1 MTVDPQESDIRRG
14 TLHAALLGRVS
25 PLRRY
30 IAGKIPLRLRPI
42 ISPDDILH
50 EVWIAAYRTF
60 QRRELDGPDALDR
73 WLRTVVNRKLIDAI
87 RTARRLKRGGD
98 RELVRDVGLSLT
110 SFSGLFERLQSPGQT
125 PSTELHAI
133 ETGHAVL
140 ISLNGLNAAR
150 RQAIRMRFIEGLSR
164 KEIAHRMGRSEA
176 AVSSLQFHGLRQLR
190 RMLGDA
196 AKYFSDV
203 RSSDP
208 ANTEAQPDA

>member
-1 MTVDPQESDIRRG
+1 MTVEPQRSDIKRG

-30 IAGKIPLRLRPI
+30 IASKIPLRLRAI
-42 ISPDDILH
+42 FSPDDILH

-60 QRRELDGPDALDR
+60 PRRELDGPDALDR

-98 RELVRDVGLSLT
+98 RELVRDVGVPLA
-110 SFSGLFERLQSPGQT
+110 SFSGLFERLQSPDQT

-150 RQAIRMRFIEGLSR
+150 RQAIKMRFIEGLSR

-196 AKYFSDV
+196 AKYFSDA

>member
-1 MTVDPQESDIRRG
+1 MTVDPQVSDIRRG
-14 TLHAALLGRVS
+14 TLHTALLGRVS

-42 ISPDDILH
+42 FSPDDILH

-98 RELVRDVGLSLT
+98 RELVRDVGVSLT
-110 SFSGLFERLQSPGQT
+110 SFSGLFERLQSPDQT

-190 RMLGDA
+190 QMLGDA

-208 ANTEAQPDA
+208 ANTEAQPDV

>member
-1 MTVDPQESDIRRG
+1 MTVDPQGSDIREG

-42 ISPDDILH
+42 FSPDDILH

-60 QRRELDGPDALDR
+60 PRRELDGPDALDR

-98 RELVRDVGLSLT
+98 RELVRDVGVYLT
-110 SFSGLFERLQSPGQT
+110 SFSGLFERLQSPDQT

-164 KEIAHRMGRSEA
+164 REIAHRMGRSEA

-190 RMLGDA
+190 QMLGDA

-208 ANTEAQPDA
+208 ASTEAQPDA

>member
-1 MTVDPQESDIRRG
+1 MIVDLQESDISRE
-14 TLHAALLGRVS
+14 TLHVALLGRVGQ
-25 PLRRY
+25 LRRY
-30 IAGKIPLRLRPI
+30 IGSKIPPRLCPI
-42 ISPDDILH
+42 ISPDDILQ
-50 EVWIAAYRTF
+50 EAWIAAYRMF
-60 QRRELDGPDALDR
+60 PRGELDGPNVLDR

-98 RELVRDVGLSLT
+98 RELVRDVGVSLT
-110 SFSGLFERLQSPGQT
+110 SFSGLFERLQSPHRT

-150 RQAIRMRFIEGLSR
+150 KQAIRMRFIEGLSR

-196 AKYFSDV
+196 AKYFSDA

-208 ANTEAQPDA
+208 ANTQAQPDA

>member
-1 MTVDPQESDIRRG
+1 MTVDPQGSDTRRG

-60 QRRELDGPDALDR
+60 RRRELDGPDALDR

-87 RTARRLKRGGD
+87 RTGRRLKRGGD
-98 RELVRDVGLSLT
+98 RELVRDVGTPLT
-110 SFSGLFERLQSPGQT
+110 SFSGLFERLQSPNQT

-196 AKYFSDV
+196 AKYFSDA

>member
-1 MTVDPQESDIRRG
+1 MTVDPLGSDISTG
-14 TLHAALLGRVS
+14 PLHVALLGRVS
-25 PLRRY
+25 PLRQY

-42 ISPDDILH
+42 FSPDDILH

-60 QRRELDGPDALDR
+60 PRRELDGPDALDR

-98 RELVRDVGLSLT
+98 RKLVRDAGVSLT
-110 SFSGLFERLQSPGQT
+110 SFSGLFGRLQSPDQT

-140 ISLNGLNAAR
+140 ISLNGLNDAR

-196 AKYFSDV
+196 AKYFSDA

-208 ANTEAQPDA
+208 ANTQAQPDA